1 MGWRPFQAATSC
13 GHKGRARLDALRSG
27 LASREAP
34 KPVAIARCCGVVA
47 YCAEA
52 RTTNAEALSNRPE
65 TSADQLVMRL
75 VWLGLCA
82 FTRSLTALISSSL
95 WLR

>member
-1 MGWRPFQAATSC
+1 MGIKVGLVSTLCATGLRAGRP
-13 GHKGRARLDALRSG
+13 
-27 LASREAP
+27 P
-34 KPVAIARCCGVVA
+34 KPVAIARCCGLLVVA
-47 YCAEA
+47 HRAEA
-52 RTTNAEALSNRPE
+52 RSDQAQRLCLTVPE

-75 VWLGLCA
+75 AVWLGLCA